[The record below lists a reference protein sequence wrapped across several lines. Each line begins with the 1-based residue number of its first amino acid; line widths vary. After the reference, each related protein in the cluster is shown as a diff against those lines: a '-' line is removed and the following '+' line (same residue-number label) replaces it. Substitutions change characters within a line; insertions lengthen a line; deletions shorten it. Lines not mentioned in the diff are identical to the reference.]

1 MMILLDPVTLEVFKH
16 LMLAIPEEMGA
27 NLRRTAFSPN
37 IKERLDESCALFDA
51 TGRLIAQAEHIP
63 VHLGAMP
70 SAVEAVAADFP
81 KLTPGDQVIV
91 NDPYR
96 GGSHLPDITLIAPF
110 FWEGKLKG
118 YAVNR
123 AHHADVG
130 GQTPGSMPGFSRT
143 LGEEGI
149 VIPPTLFVKK
159 DLIQENVLRLFEKET
174 RNPAERIGDLNAQ
187 VGANRLGVS
196 RCADFIRR
204 YGEGA
209 FDAFVEAI
217 IQYSRSRVR
226 AHLSALPDGEGEA
239 TDYLDGEGSP
249 LPIKAKVGLQGA
261 RFEVD
266 FTGTVPQTEGN
277 ANTPISVTRSA
288 VYYVVRCLLPSDIPP
303 NHGCY
308 EGVRVIAP
316 EGSLLNPRPP
326 AAVSSGNVE
335 TSQRIVDVI
344 LLALKDLL
352 PEQIPAQGQGT
363 MNNLAIGWPGK
374 TYYETMAGGMGG
386 SPKCDGASAV
396 QVHMTN
402 TATTPTEALESAYP
416 VRVVKTELRKG
427 SGGSGAHSGGMG
439 LSRGLLLLED
449 AVVSI
454 QSERRRFAPQGI
466 AGGQDGMCGS
476 NLLRRI
482 DGTEVSLPG
491 RYTATAQKGE
501 TIIIHTPGGGG
512 WGPASSLLPTLHSN
526 TDNPAKSQGH
536 SSRR

>member
-1 MMILLDPVTLEVFKH
+1 MALLDPVTLEVFKH
-16 LMLAIPEEMGA
+16 LILAIPEEMGA

-37 IKERLDESCALFDA
+37 IKERMDESCALFDA
-51 TGRLIAQAEHIP
+51 KGRLMAQAEHIP

-70 SAVEAVAADFP
+70 SAVGSVAADFP
-81 KLTPGDQVIV
+81 SLSPGDQVIV

-130 GQTPGSMPGFSRT
+130 GKTPGSMPGFSRT

-149 VIPPTLFVKK
+149 VIAPTLFVEK
-159 DLIQENVLRLFEKET
+159 DRLQRPILRRFEEET
-174 RNPAERIGDLNAQ
+174 RNPAERLGDLNAQ

-196 RCADFIRR
+196 RCMDFIRR
-204 YGEGA
+204 YGEHA
-209 FDAFVEAI
+209 FDEFVTAMI
-217 IQYSRSRVR
+217 RYSRSRVR
-226 AHLSALPDGEGEA
+226 AHLSALPDGTGEA
-239 TDYLDGEGSP
+239 TDYLDGDAHP
-249 LPIKAKVGLQGA
+249 LPITVKVALQGP

-266 FTGTVPQTEGN
+266 FTGTVPQMEGN
-277 ANTPISVTRSA
+277 ANTPLSVTRSA
-288 VYYVVRCLLPSDIPP
+288 VYYVLRCLLPADIPA

-308 EGVRVIAP
+308 DSVLVMAP
-316 EGSLLNPRPP
+316 QGCLLNPRPP

-352 PEQIPAQGQGT
+352 PEQIPAQAQGT
-363 MNNLAIGWPGK
+363 MNNLAIGWEGK

-416 VRVVKTELRKG
+416 VRVLKTAFREG
-427 SGGSGAHSGGMG
+427 SGGSGMHGGGMG
-439 LSRGLLLLED
+439 LSRDILLLKK

-454 QSERRRFAPQGI
+454 QSERRRLAPRGL
-466 AGGQDGMCGS
+466 AGGQDAQCGS
-476 NLLRRI
+476 NCLRRI
-482 DGTEVSLPG
+482 DGVEVDLPG
-491 RYTATAQKGE
+491 RYTGEVQKGE
-501 TIIIHTPGGGG
+501 TLIIHTPGGGG
-512 WGPASSLLPTLHSN
+512 WGHAPSSLPTPRSSK
-526 TDNPAKSQGH
+526 DSPAKSRER
-536 SSRR
+536 S